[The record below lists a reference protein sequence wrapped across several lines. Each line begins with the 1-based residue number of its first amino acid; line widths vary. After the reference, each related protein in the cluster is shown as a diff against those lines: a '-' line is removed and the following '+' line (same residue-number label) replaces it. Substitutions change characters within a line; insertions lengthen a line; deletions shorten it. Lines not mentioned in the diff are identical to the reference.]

1 MTRMARVCTMVTTV
15 AHYAAPQL
23 DEQVPRGVRWS
34 DECLILFTLSS
45 VNVATARS
53 RDHKYGPEIR
63 SCLDKA
69 ESPIF
74 FSDERFLNLIG
85 LIRKLRNPKE
95 SASAEALVK
104 ACRCF

>member
-74 FSDERFLNLIG
+74 FFGRAFFEFNRI
-85 LIRKLRNPKE
+85 NPKT
-95 SASAEALVK
+95 AQP
-104 ACRCF
+104 